1 MEDLAKVKTSA
12 SVELVEIRGLI
23 SKWREHDHSAAD
35 SSYAVLR
42 DEIESRISSASSI
55 FDTLSTADD
64 SESSVILS
72 EFRSL
77 HDFFEV
83 SPTLT
88 PAIPELVQSESQP
101 EAFEV
106 RSGVNPRPHA
116 RMPRTIIGDVCWS
129 FAYAVLICIFF
140 AIIWTQYARTH

>member
-12 SVELVEIRGLI
+12 SVELVQIRGLI
-23 SKWREHDHSAAD
+23 SKWREHDD
-35 SSYAVLR
+35 STTESGYAVLR

-64 SESSVILS
+64 SESTIILS

-77 HDFFEV
+77 HDLFEAGP
-83 SPTLT
+83 SLI
-88 PAIPELVQSESQP
+88 PAIPEMIES
-101 EAFEV
+101 V
-106 RSGVNPRPHA
+106 SGSTPFDGRNDIYSRTNA

-129 FAYAVLICIFF
+129 LGHAVLICIFF